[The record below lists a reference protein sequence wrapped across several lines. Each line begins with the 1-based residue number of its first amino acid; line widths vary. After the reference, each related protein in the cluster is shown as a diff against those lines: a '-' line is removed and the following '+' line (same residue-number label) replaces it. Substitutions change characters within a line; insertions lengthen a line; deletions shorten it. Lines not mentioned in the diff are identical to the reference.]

1 MKKIITLL
9 LLLNF
14 CIINAQTPIINL
26 EDKDGSRLNGAYYK
40 DIDSVFNNYEGVWEY
55 SNGLDTL
62 KIELRKITFQFLGR
76 YYEDVLVGEIK
87 YVKNGVE
94 KANTLSEINAN
105 YGKEKRHT
113 ISGNTILTSPQRLNC
128 TDCAPGEKRVYLGF
142 KDPNPSVG
150 RAGYIIFK
158 KTTVA
163 NQEAIKIF
171 IGYAGVRKRDGE
183 IIPETTIPY
192 GWYTLIK
199 Q

>member
-14 CIINAQTPIINL
+14 CIINAQTPIIHL

-55 SNGLDTL
+55 SDG
-62 KIELRKITFQFLGR
+62 
-76 YYEDVLVGEIK
+76 LVGEIK

-142 KDPNPSVG
+142 KDPNPSIG

>member
-14 CIINAQTPIINL
+14 CIINAQTPIIHL

-76 YYEDVLVGEIK
+76 CYEDVLVGEIK

-113 ISGNTILTSPQRLNC
+113 ISGNTILTSPQRLIC

-142 KDPNPSVG
+142 KDPNPSVSSTG
-150 RAGYIIFK
+150 H
-158 KTTVA
+158 
-163 NQEAIKIF
+163 KIF
-171 IGYAGVRKRDGE
+171 NITSE
-183 IIPETTIPY
+183 E
-192 GWYTLIK
+192 
-199 Q
+199 